1 MIKSQAQFNLL
12 QKESIFI
19 VVSDPLTKEP
29 LELFVSDGDEEKNQN
44 LNNEKGLVL
53 SDLVRSEKAQQILRQ
68 NSIVNDNLNTTI
80 SPEWIKIIREK
91 LPQKLKNMEENI
103 SRLLLTR

>member
-44 LNNEKGLVL
+44 LNNEKG
-53 SDLVRSEKAQQILRQ
+53 
-68 NSIVNDNLNTTI
+68 
-80 SPEWIKIIREK
+80 
-91 LPQKLKNMEENI
+91 
-103 SRLLLTR
+103 

>member
-91 LPQKLKNMEENI
+91 LPLKLKNMEENI